1 MIGIRVFSLIL
12 FLTFGVSKSLVA
24 QTKDNEFNRE
34 LKRARDF
41 FIEGKYRATQESLNT
56 LESSLKSQGANK
68 NLVGL
73 VAYWSAL
80 TANRQQDYQQALKY
94 FEQALSVDYRPLDI
108 YYEYGQALFA
118 ADKLVEARGAFGE
131 SVKRGY
137 KPAVSLYYIGFISQT
152 LKDHKRAVTFYRAIQ
167 KLPVEDQE
175 ETIQAAE
182 MQIGDIYLEQAENHP
197 DVFKAVES
205 YVIPQY
211 KKALEY
217 NPDSS
222 LAKDIRTKIIELQ
235 QKYELLLFRMRNG
248 RPTNIPPY
256 FLKLSQDITYDDNP
270 VFAALETT
278 NSSAK
283 QGSLVSKTE
292 SFGRYSFYYKDIF
305 SVSPELRANFSRHFN
320 REPEIIRNDNWVM
333 APALRTSYEHTFKK
347 KPASFLLDYEY
358 VYTQRDI
365 LGSGTLVF
373 NSRVQTLSVGERI
386 VGLIG
391 HGETTFRMRLRTFDS
406 FADTADSTTQ
416 GISLEHVQP
425 SSSGKVWIFNFGFDR
440 SSVNDDVFNAHT
452 LFLRSDVILKQ
463 WQFLNITPQF
473 GLGLTFTDPMNNPDR
488 GIETLLNPSLRFS
501 RPFAKRY
508 RMSFHADYMN
518 NKSQDTRNFAFQKTF
533 YGLEVEYLF

>member
-1 MIGIRVFSLIL
+1 MRAFFLIM
-12 FLTFGVSKSLVA
+12 FFTFGVPQVLVA
-24 QTKDNEFNRE
+24 QTKDSQFNQE

-41 FIEGKYRATQESLNT
+41 FKEGKYRATQESLSS
-56 LESSLKSQGANK
+56 LEASLKSQGANK
-68 NLVGL
+68 NLIGL

-118 ADKLVEARGAFGE
+118 ADKMVEARGAFRE
-131 SVKRGY
+131 SLKRGY
-137 KPAVSLYYIGFISQT
+137 KRAVSLYYIGFISQS
-152 LKDHKRAVTFYRAIQ
+152 LKDYKRAVTFYRAIQ

-175 ETIQAAE
+175 DTTQAAE
-182 MQIGDIYLEQAENHP
+182 MQIGDIYLEQAEKHP
-197 DVFKAVES
+197 DIFKAIEA

-283 QGSLVSKTE
+283 QGSLVSRTE
-292 SFGRYSFYYKDIF
+292 TFGRYSFYYKDIF
-305 SVSPELRANFSRHFN
+305 SVSPELRANYSRHFN
-320 REPEIIRNDNWVM
+320 REPQIIRNDNWVM
-333 APALRTSYEHTFKK
+333 APALRTSFEHTFKK
-347 KPASFLLDYEY
+347 KPASFLLDYDY
-358 VYTQRDI
+358 VYTQRDTQ
-365 LGSGTLVF
+365 GTGTLVF
-373 NSRVQTLSVGERI
+373 NSRVQTLSFGERI

-391 HGETTFRMRLRTFDS
+391 NGETTFRMRLRTFNS
-406 FADTADSTTQ
+406 FSASADSKTQ
-416 GISLEHVQP
+416 GISVEHVQP
-425 SSSGKVWIFNFGFDR
+425 STTGKVWIFNFGYDR
-440 SSVNDDVFNAHT
+440 SSVNDNVFDANT

-473 GLGLTFTDPMNNPDR
+473 GLGLTLTDPVNNPNR
-488 GIETLLNPSLRFS
+488 GLETLLNPSLRLS

-518 NKSQDTRNFAFQKTF
+518 NKSKDTRNFAFQKTF
-533 YGLEVEYLF
+533 YGFEVEYLF